1 MIGEAVSHYRI
12 IRKLGGGGMGIVY
25 EAEDN
30 ELGRHVAL
38 KFLPEDVGSDQAT
51 LERFR
56 REARAASALNHPNIC
71 VIHEI
76 AQHEGRPFIAME
88 LMEGRT
94 LKYVIGEKPMEI
106 DAVLDIGTEIAD
118 ALDAAHTKGI
128 VHRDLKPAN
137 IFVTSRGHA
146 KLLDFGLAKQ
156 VASDTEANTEMQTA
170 SVPDQLTKSGSTMGT
185 VSYMSPEQ
193 ARGKDLDAR
202 TDLFSFGVVLYEMVT
217 GVLPFSGQNTGE
229 ILEAI
234 FTKQPV
240 APVRLNQNVPAE
252 LERIINKCLEK
263 DRNLRYS
270 TAADLRT
277 DLQRLKRDTV
287 QCVSQPS
294 TVSQTTSNR
303 MWIPAAIVLI
313 LLAAGFLWLMKDKLK
328 PTASTANKRKM
339 VVVLPFENLGPAEDQ
354 YFAAG
359 ITDEITSRLGTIPD
373 LGVISRTSAM
383 QYQKSN
389 KNLKTIGE
397 ELGVDFILEGSI
409 RWSHS
414 GNESRVRITPQLV
427 RVNDDTQIWSDNYD
441 RIIDDV
447 FQVQSDIAQSVITQ
461 LGITLLETQKATLTK
476 APTQNVE
483 AYQYFLRG
491 HELVFTATYDL
502 GVFNEA
508 IQAYENALKL
518 DPDFEA
524 AQAELAICHLSV
536 FHEGYDT
543 SPERLQIAKNLI
555 DKAMAAN
562 PNLPIA
568 KVALGFYH
576 YFGFRD
582 YELALQ
588 QFHSALAAEPNNT
601 YTMGAIAFVERRQ
614 GKFEDSIRHFK
625 QAIELDPRNPDM
637 YTEIGST
644 LTRMRQYQDAETY
657 LNKGIQLGPQQVY
670 IYGMK
675 RRNSLLWKGDLMECR
690 KILEAMPQKEPAFYN
705 AFWLSQE
712 IAERKYEAALDR
724 LNRITIEVFQE
735 EANFTPKSLL
745 RADILSYMKKNSLAR
760 SEYEKAAIF
769 LESQVKER
777 PENAA
782 VFASLG
788 KAYAGMGRKED
799 AIHQGEK
806 AMEMLPLSVDKFMA
820 PVYIV
825 DMAEIHTMLGDYDQ
839 ALNEIEEVLSMPFG
853 FSVKSLMLDPR
864 WDPLRSHPR
873 YKQIIAKYSSS
884 PSL

>member
-1 MIGEAVSHYRI
+1 MIGEAVSHYRVV
-12 IRKLGGGGMGIVY
+12 RKLGGGGMGVVY

-38 KFLPEDVGSDQAT
+38 KFLPDDVGNDQAA

-76 AQHEGRPFIAME
+76 GQHEGRPFIAME
-88 LMEGRT
+88 MMEGRT
-94 LKYVIGEKPMEI
+94 LKYVIGEKQMEI
-106 DAVLDIGTEIAD
+106 DSVIDLGTEIAD

-128 VHRDLKPAN
+128 VHRDIKPAN

-156 VASDTEANTEMQTA
+156 AASDTQPNTELATA

-240 APVRLNQNVPAE
+240 APVRLNQNVPAD

-263 DRNLRYS
+263 DRNLRYN

-287 QCVSQPS
+287 HATSQSSAISKP
-294 TVSQTTSNR
+294 TSNR
-303 MWIPAAIVLI
+303 TWIFAAIVLM
-313 LLAAGFLWLMKDKLK
+313 LLAAGVLYLMKDKLK
-328 PTASTANKRKM
+328 PTATTANKRKM

-359 ITDEITSRLGTIPD
+359 MTDEITSRLSTIPE

-389 KNLKTIGE
+389 KNLKTIGD
-397 ELGVDFILEGSI
+397 ELKVDYVLEGSI

-414 GNESRVRITPQLV
+414 ANESKVRITPQLV
-427 RVNDDTQIWSDNYD
+427 RVNDDTQIWSDSYD
-441 RIIDDV
+441 RVINDV
-447 FQVQSDIAQSVITQ
+447 FQVQSDIAQNVITQ
-461 LGITLLETQKATLTK
+461 LGITLLEPQKAALTK

-491 HELVFTATYDL
+491 HELVFSATLDL
-502 GVFNEA
+502 GVYNEA
-508 IQAYENALKL
+508 IQNYENALKL
-518 DPDFEA
+518 DPYFAA
-524 AQAELAICHLSV
+524 AQSELAFTHLCV

-543 SPERLQIAKNLI
+543 SPERLKIAKSLI
-555 DKAMAAN
+555 DKAMATN

-568 KVALGFYH
+568 RIAQGFYH
-576 YFGFRD
+576 YFGFRNYD
-582 YELALQ
+582 LALQ
-588 QFHSALAAEPNNT
+588 QFHSALSAEPNNT
-601 YTMGAIAFVERRQ
+601 YTMASIAFVERRQ
-614 GKFEDSIRHFK
+614 GKFEDSIKHFK
-625 QAIELDPRNPDM
+625 KAIELDPRNADM
-637 YTEIGST
+637 YSEIGST
-644 LTRMRQYQDAETY
+644 LRWMRRYQDAETY
-657 LNKGIQLGPQQVY
+657 LDRGIQLGPQQVY
-670 IYGMK
+670 IYGQK
-675 RRNSLLWKGDLMECR
+675 RLNSLQWKGDLIECR
-690 KILEAMPQKEPAFYN
+690 KILESMPQKEPAFYN
-705 AFWLSQE
+705 RFWLDQE
-712 IAERKYEAALDR
+712 IVERNFEAALDR

-735 EANFTPKSLL
+735 EAGFMPKSLL
-745 RADILSYMKKNSLAR
+745 RADLLSYMKKESRL
-760 SEYEKAAIF
+760 EYEKAVIF
-769 LESQVKER
+769 LEAQTKER

-782 VFASLG
+782 VYASLG
-788 KAYAGMGRKED
+788 KAYAGLGRKED
-799 AIHQGEK
+799 AIREGKK
-806 AMEMLPLSVDKFMA
+806 AMEMVPLSIDKFMG
-820 PVYIV
+820 PKYILN
-825 DMAEIHTMLGDYDQ
+825 MADIHTKLGAYDK
-839 ALNEIEEVLSMPFG
+839 ALDKIEQLLSIPFSFSTKVLELEPS
-853 FSVKSLMLDPR
+853 

-873 YKQIIAKYSSS
+873 YKQIVEKYSK
-884 PSL
+884 

>member
-38 KFLPEDVGSDQAT
+38 KFLPDDVGHDQAS

-88 LMEGRT
+88 LMDGRT

-106 DAVLDIGTEIAD
+106 DAVIDLGTEIAD

-128 VHRDLKPAN
+128 VHRDIKPAN

-156 VASDTEANTEMQTA
+156 VASDTESNTAMQTA
-170 SVPDQLTKSGSTMGT
+170 SVPEQLTKSGSTMGT
-185 VSYMSPEQ
+185 ASYMSPEQ

-217 GVLPFSGQNTGE
+217 GVLPFSGHNTGE

-263 DRNLRYS
+263 DRNLRYN

-287 QCVSQPS
+287 HATSRPS
-294 TVSQTTSNR
+294 AISKPASNR
-303 MWIPAAIVLI
+303 IWIPAAIVLI
-313 LLAAGFLWLMKDKLK
+313 LLAGGFLWFMKDKLK
-328 PTASTANKRKM
+328 PTVSTANKRKM
-339 VVVLPFENLGPAEDQ
+339 MVVLPFENLGPAEDQ

-389 KNLKTIGE
+389 KNLKTIGD
-397 ELGVDFILEGSI
+397 ELGVDYVLEGSI

-414 GNESRVRITPQLV
+414 ANESRVRITPQLV

-461 LGITLLETQKATLTK
+461 LGITLLEPQKATLTK

-483 AYQYFLRG
+483 AYQYYLRG
-491 HELVFTATYDL
+491 HELLWSATYDL
-502 GVFNEA
+502 GVFNEG
-508 IQAYENALKL
+508 IQAYENALRL
-518 DPDFEA
+518 DPNFEA

-543 SPERLQIAKNLI
+543 SSERLEIAKSLI
-555 DKAMAAN
+555 DKAMVIN

-568 KVALGFYH
+568 KLALGVYH
-576 YFGFRD
+576 YFGFKE

-588 QFHSALAAEPNNT
+588 QFYSALAAEPNNT
-601 YTMGAIAFVERRQ
+601 NILGAIAYVERRQ
-614 GKFEDSIRHFK
+614 GKFDDSIGHFK
-625 QAIELDPRNPDM
+625 KAIELDPRNADM
-637 YTEIGST
+637 YSEIGTT
-644 LTRMRQYQDAETY
+644 LTRMRRYQDADNY
-657 LNKGIQLGPQQVY
+657 LNRGIQLDPQQVY

-675 RRNSLLWKGDLMECR
+675 RRNLLLWKGDLIGCR
-690 KILEAMPQKEPAFYN
+690 KILEAMPQKEPAFHN
-705 AFWLSQE
+705 LFWLSQE
-712 IAERKYEAALDR
+712 ITERNYEAALDR
-724 LNRITIEVFQE
+724 LNRITIELFQE
-735 EANFTPKSLL
+735 EANFTPKSLI
-745 RADILSYMKKNSLAR
+745 RADILSYMKKDSLAR
-760 SEYEKAAIF
+760 SEYEKAAVF

-788 KAYAGMGRKED
+788 KAYAGLRRQED
-799 AIHQGEK
+799 AIREGKK
-806 AMEMLPLSVDKFMA
+806 AMEMLPFSADKYMA
-820 PVYIV
+820 PIYMV
-825 DMAEIHTMLGDYDQ
+825 DMAEIHTMLGDYDE
-839 ALNEIEEVLSMPFG
+839 ALNGIEEVLAIPFS
-853 FSVKSLMLDPR
+853 FSVKSLTLEPR

-873 YKQIIAKYSSS
+873 YKQIIEKY
-884 PSL
+884 LKE

>member
-38 KFLPEDVGSDQAT
+38 KFLPDEVGNDQAA

-76 AQHEGRPFIAME
+76 GQHEGRPFIAME
-88 LMEGRT
+88 MMEGRT
-94 LKYVIGEKPMEI
+94 LKYVIDEKPMEI
-106 DAVLDIGTEIAD
+106 DAVLDLGTQIAD

-128 VHRDLKPAN
+128 VHRDIKPAN

-156 VASDTEANTEMQTA
+156 VASDTKPNTEMQTA

-263 DRNLRYS
+263 DRNLRYGG
-270 TAADLRT
+270 AADLRT
-277 DLQRLKRDTV
+277 DLQRLKRDTIHAT
-287 QCVSQPS
+287 SQPS
-294 TVSQTTSNR
+294 TISKPISNR
-303 MWIPAAIVLI
+303 MWILAAIVLI

-328 PTASTANKRKM
+328 PTATSANKRKM
-339 VVVLPFENLGPAEDQ
+339 VVVLPFENLGPTEDQ

-359 ITDEITSRLGTIPD
+359 ITDEITSRLCTIPE

-389 KNLKTIGE
+389 KNLRTIGD
-397 ELGVDFILEGSI
+397 ELGVDYVLEGSI

-414 GNESRVRITPQLV
+414 ANESKVRITPQLV
-427 RVNDDTQIWSDNYD
+427 RVEDDTQVWSDNYD
-441 RIIDDV
+441 RVINDV
-447 FQVQSDIAQSVITQ
+447 FQVQSEIAQNVISQ
-461 LGITLLETQKATLTK
+461 MGITLLEPQKATLTK
-476 APTQNVE
+476 VPTQNVE
-483 AYQYFLRG
+483 AYQYYLRG
-491 HELVFTATYDL
+491 HELVFFPTYDL
-502 GVFNEA
+502 SVFNET
-508 IQAYENALKL
+508 IQNFENALKL

-524 AQAELAICHLSV
+524 AQAELAITHLSV

-543 SPERLQIAKNLI
+543 SPERLQIAKKLI
-555 DKAMAAN
+555 DKAMETD

-568 KVALGFYH
+568 KVALGFYY
-576 YFGFRD
+576 YFGFKN

-588 QFHSALAAEPNNT
+588 QFHSSLSAEPNNT
-601 YTMGAIAFVERRQ
+601 NTMGAIAFVERRQ
-614 GKFEDSIRHFK
+614 GKFEESIKHFK
-625 QAIELDPRNPDM
+625 KAIELDPRNVST
-637 YTEIGST
+637 YAEIGST
-644 LTRMRQYQDAETY
+644 LSRMRRYQDAEIY
-657 LNKGIQLGPQQVY
+657 FDKGIQLDPQQVY

-675 RRNSLLWKGDLMECR
+675 RANSISWKGDLKEGR
-690 KILEAMPQKEPAFYN
+690 KILESMPQKEPTFYN
-705 AFWLSQE
+705 AFWLRQE

-724 LNRITIEVFQE
+724 LNRMTFEVFQE
-735 EANFTPKSLL
+735 EANFTPKSLM
-745 RADILSYMKKNSLAR
+745 RADIFSYMKKDLLAR

-769 LESQVKER
+769 LEAQAKER

-782 VFASLG
+782 VFAALG
-788 KAYAGMGRKED
+788 KAYAGLARKED
-799 AIHQGEK
+799 AIREGKK
-806 AMEMLPLSVDKFMA
+806 AMKMVPISVDKFMA
-820 PVYIV
+820 PGYII
-825 DMAEIHTMLGDYDQ
+825 DMAEIYTILGDYDQ
-839 ALNEIEEVLSMPFG
+839 ALNEIEEVLAMPFS
-853 FSVKSLMLDPR
+853 FSAKSLALNPS

-873 YKQIIAKYSSS
+873 YKQIVTKY
-884 PSL
+884 